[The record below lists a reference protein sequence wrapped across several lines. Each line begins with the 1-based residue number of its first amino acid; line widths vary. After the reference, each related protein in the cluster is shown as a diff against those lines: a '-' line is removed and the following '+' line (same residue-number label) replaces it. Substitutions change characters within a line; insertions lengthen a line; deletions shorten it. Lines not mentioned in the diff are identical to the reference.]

1 MDPRPD
7 RCGARGRG
15 PTVTGTTTGA
25 DLPVRRARV
34 RGCLLGGAIG
44 DALGNPVEFLSLAG
58 IRRAHGERG
67 VRGMTPDDEGVVG
80 RITDDTQM
88 TLFTAEG
95 LIRAHSRAMAKGIGG
110 AETGIVRNAYRRWLD
125 TQNHPAPPAAPAE
138 HPVRNG
144 WLRQQPW
151 LYARRAPGNACLTGL
166 AAGHIP
172 DPRGPIGEPGPVNTG
187 SKGCGTV
194 MRSAP
199 FGLTGEDPATGF
211 ALAARCAQITHG
223 HPTGAYAAGALAAIV
238 GYLLEGDSLPGAV
251 LRAMDLLARHR
262 GHEET
267 TAALRAAVDLSA
279 ANGPSAEK
287 VESLGQ
293 GWVAEEALAIAV
305 YCALVL
311 PEPGQVA
318 EALLLSVNH
327 SGDSDSTGAV
337 CGNLLGAHHGDTR
350 LPPHWLVLTE
360 GRGVIAEVADDL
372 CLEFAHA
379 VEWPQDR
386 YPGC

>member
-1 MDPRPD
+1 MS
-7 RCGARGRG
+7 
-15 PTVTGTTTGA
+15 GTAWGN
-25 DLPVRRARV
+25 DSVRRARV

-44 DALGNPVEFLSLAG
+44 DALGSPVEFLSLAG

-67 VRGMTPDDEGVVG
+67 VRGLTADEDGVAG
-80 RITDDTQM
+80 RVTDDTQM

-95 LIRAHSRAMAKGIGG
+95 LIRAHSRAMARGIGG
-110 AETGIVRNAYRRWLD
+110 AETAVVRHAYLRWLD
-125 TQNHPAPPAAPAE
+125 TQNHPAPPAPE
-138 HPVRNG
+138 GDDIVRTG

-166 AAGHIP
+166 EAGYTP
-172 DPRGPIGEPGPVNTG
+172 DPRAPLGEPGPVNTG

-199 FGLTGEDPATGF
+199 FGLTGPHAEAGF
-211 ALAARCAQITHG
+211 GLAARCAQITHG
-223 HPTGAYAAGALAAIV
+223 HLTGAYAAGALAAIV
-238 GYLLEGDSLPGAV
+238 THLLDGDSLSGSV
-251 LRAMDLLARHR
+251 LRAMELLARHP

-267 TAALRAAVDLSA
+267 TAALRAAHELA
-279 ANGPSAEK
+279 ARGAPSAEK
-287 VESLGQ
+287 VESLGA

-311 PEPGQVA
+311 PGAGQVD

-337 CGNLLGAHHGDTR
+337 CGNLLGAHHGDVH
-350 LPPHWLVLTE
+350 LPPAWLVRTE
-360 GRGVIAEVADDL
+360 GRAVITEVADDL
-372 CLEFAHA
+372 SLEFEHT
-379 VEWPQDR
+379 VEWPAGR

>member
-1 MDPRPD
+1 MN
-7 RCGARGRG
+7 
-15 PTVTGTTTGA
+15 GTAGGDTA
-25 DLPVRRARV
+25 VRRARV

-58 IRRAHGERG
+58 IRRAHGEQG
-67 VRGMTPDDEGVVG
+67 VRGLTADEDGVVG
-80 RITDDTQM
+80 RVTDDTQM

-95 LIRAHSRAMAKGIGG
+95 LIRAHSRAMSKGIGG
-110 AETGIVRNAYRRWLD
+110 AETAVIRHAYLRWLD
-125 TQNHPAPPAAPAE
+125 TQNHPAPPARAGDDL
-138 HPVRNG
+138 VRTG

-166 AAGHIP
+166 AAGHTP

-199 FGLTGEDPATGF
+199 FGLTGGPAAGSF
-211 ALAARCAQITHG
+211 ELAARCARITHG

-238 GYLLEGDSLPGAV
+238 GHLLEGDSLPGSV
-251 LRAMDLLARHR
+251 LRAMDLLARHP

-267 TAALRAAVDLSA
+267 TAALRGAVELAAQGA
-279 ANGPSAEK
+279 PSAEK
-287 VESLGQ
+287 VESLGA

-311 PEPGQVA
+311 PDAGRVG

-337 CGNLLGAHHGDTR
+337 CGNLLGARHGDAH
-350 LPPHWLVLTE
+350 LPPSWLVLIE
-360 GRGVIAEVADDL
+360 GRSVITEVADDL
-372 CLEFAHA
+372 SLEFAHTVA
-379 VEWPQDR
+379 WPQGR